1 MSKDPA
7 VLFYSSDFLTGTYTM
22 SNEHIGMYIRLLC
35 LQHQK
40 GRLTEKDMINVCLT
54 YVEDVY
60 CKFIKDENGLY
71 YNERMENETNR
82 RRLFCES
89 RRKSRMSNVRGTH
102 VPRMETETIT
112 SVCNDVPELSNQVI
126 KDTVKAKFVPPTLEE
141 VTLYAKSRGNHVD
154 STTFFDFFNASGWVD
169 SKGKPVLNWKQK
181 YITWE
186 SRSDSKVK
194 QQEEKK
200 ERAKWAA

>member
-1 MSKDPA
+1 
-7 VLFYSSDFLTGTYTM
+7 
-22 SNEHIGMYIRLLC
+22 
-35 LQHQK
+35 
-40 GRLTEKDMINVCLT
+40 
-54 YVEDVY
+54 
-60 CKFIKDENGLY
+60 
-71 YNERMENETNR
+71 
-82 RRLFCES
+82 
-89 RRKSRMSNVRGTH
+89 
-102 VPRMETETIT
+102 METETIT